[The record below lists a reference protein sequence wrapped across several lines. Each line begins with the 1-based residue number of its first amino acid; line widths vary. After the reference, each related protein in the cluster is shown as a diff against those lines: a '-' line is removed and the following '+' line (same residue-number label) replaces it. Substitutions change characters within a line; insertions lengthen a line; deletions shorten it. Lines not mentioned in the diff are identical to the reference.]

1 MKNAFGFLAGLLV
14 IIFGLSGPLR
24 AQEKS
29 PEKTSPPPQIIDIE
43 RDARLQGVL
52 QKAVDL
58 TLEKFKER
66 NLKPD
71 ELAATL
77 IDLRGGADALKMADV
92 RGEQMIY
99 PASVVKMFYMVAL
112 FEQIERGQ
120 VKMTPELE
128 RGLKEMIG
136 TSSNDATHY
145 IFDVITD
152 TSGGAE
158 LPPDE
163 LEKYA
168 YKKNAVNRY
177 FASLGYRNINVNQKT
192 YCEDIFGRERQFWD
206 GGKQRNKLTTNAT
219 AKLLANIALGRAV
232 SEEKSR
238 LMMDLMKREPF
249 VESEDRDN
257 QATGF
262 TGIALKNLG
271 LKDARLWSKAG
282 WTSTSRH
289 DAAYVETPD
298 GLKFVLVVFTE
309 KHAGESGII
318 PAVAGEVIKGLSQV
332 EKKNDRENDSLR

>member
-1 MKNAFGFLAGLLV
+1 MKKLFSISA
-14 IIFGLSGPLR
+14 IFILMFSAVSG
-24 AQEKS
+24 QKNNS
-29 PEKTSPPPQIIDIE
+29 PNQKQIINIE
-43 RDARLQGVL
+43 RSDKLQNLL
-52 QKAVDL
+52 QTAVDE
-58 TLEKFKER
+58 TFEKFKAQ
-66 NLKPD
+66 NLKP
-71 ELAATL
+71 EEFAATV
-77 IDLRGGADALKMADV
+77 IDLRNENNLKMADF
-92 RGEQMIY
+92 RGEEKIY

-112 FEQIERGQ
+112 FQQIENSK

-158 LPPDE
+158 LSPKE

-168 YKKNAVNRY
+168 YKKNVVNRY
-177 FASLGYRNINVNQKT
+177 FASLGYQNINVNQKT

-219 AKLLANIALGRAV
+219 AKLLANIALGKAV
-232 SEEKSR
+232 SKEKSI

-249 VESEDRDN
+249 SDSDDKDN
-257 QATGF
+257 QSVGY
-262 TGIALKNLG
+262 TGIALKNLN

-282 WTSTSRH
+282 WTSNSRH

-298 GLKFVLVVFTE
+298 GLKFVLVIFTD
-309 KHAGESGII
+309 KHANEREII
-318 PAVAGEVIKGLSQV
+318 PAIAENIIKNLGEIKL
-332 EKKNDRENDSLR
+332 